1 LPQRVLGCP
10 ASIPRLQ
17 LCRRAARSTKTLER
31 DRNLRYQHTA
41 DIRIHLQRLKRDTDS
56 SDGERLQNVCC
67 CIMGAQANK
76 GKTVQTAASRE
87 KRIHWLMGED
97 GARRLGHQVPRW
109 EAEQLV
115 APVGAS
121 LGMLDRE
128 EQRRKQDL
136 ERQQGLSKELHGHG
150 YVGRAFEELCKAGC
164 DARWLESVLLDLIE
178 FPLGQSHATYTAK
191 EKKRLERAIANLES
205 AAHELG
211 EFIQQTGSLILQS
224 TVEDWPTPPHGLPIF
239 LRGIAY
245 CLRESRASGSTK
257 WRGFRRMNAAFRI
270 PYLIDEVE
278 RRTGRAHFREMAELI
293 RAAYGRGDFSEQDLK
308 MLVYRSRYSSRRR
321 QSNSSSLKK
330 HTQV

>member
-87 KRIHWLMGED
+87 KRIRWLMGED

-115 APVGAS
+115 APVGAL

-191 EKKRLERAIANLES
+191 E
-205 AAHELG
+205 
-211 EFIQQTGSLILQS
+211 
-224 TVEDWPTPPHGLPIF
+224 TPG
-239 LRGIAY
+239 ASY
-245 CLRESRASGSTK
+245 RESGVRSTRN
-257 WRGFRRMNAAFRI
+257 WRVYPTDR
-270 PYLIDEVE
+270 LIDFTE
-278 RRTGRAHFREMAELI
+278 
-293 RAAYGRGDFSEQDLK
+293 YGRGLANASTRPPDLLARHRLLSAGEQGIWIYK
-308 MLVYRSRYSSRRR
+308 MEGLPQDERRL
-321 QSNSSSLKK
+321 SNTLFD
-330 HTQV
+330 